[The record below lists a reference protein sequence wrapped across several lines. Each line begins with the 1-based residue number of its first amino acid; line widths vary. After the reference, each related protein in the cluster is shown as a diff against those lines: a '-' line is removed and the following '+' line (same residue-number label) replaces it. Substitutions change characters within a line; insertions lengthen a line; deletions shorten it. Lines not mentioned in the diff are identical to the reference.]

1 MLMKKLIPQTA
12 LLRKAS
18 RFLLAGVILVISSA
32 VLLNWLFP
40 LPPPPAYSLL
50 ITDRRGEVLHAFLS
64 HDDKWRIKTELREI
78 IPELRKAI
86 LHKEDRYFY
95 YHPGVNP
102 VAIVRA
108 LTNNLLRSKTT
119 SGASTI
125 TMQVARLTERYQTGA
140 RKRTYGN
147 KLIEIGRALQLEWYY
162 SKDEIL
168 QLYLNLV
175 PYGGNVEGVK
185 SAALLYFGRLPD
197 QLSLAQITAL
207 AIVPNRPTSLYLGR
221 HNARITEER
230 NKWLKRFDTQRIFSK
245 EAIKDALAEPLD
257 ARRSDIPRLVPH
269 LAYRLK
275 RQYRNAATLVTT
287 IDRAKQDKTQQL
299 AYNYHRRLRNLN
311 IHNLSVV
318 IVNNHTHQVEAY
330 LGSPDFQD
338 GENGGQVDGVL
349 AVRSP
354 GSTLKPLVY
363 ATAFDEGI
371 LTPKTILTDVPTDFK
386 GYQPENYDQQF
397 NGKVTVEKALAYSL
411 NIPAVKTLD
420 AVGLPL
426 FIKKMKQAN
435 FRQISRD
442 ENKLGLSVILGG
454 CGVTLEELMG
464 LFSTFANQG
473 QYVPA
478 VYTIGQPLVQ
488 PVQVISPAASFVV
501 TEMLTQALRPDLP
514 NNYQSSYHVP
524 KIAWKTGTS
533 YGRRDAWSIGYN
545 ATYTVGVW
553 VGNFTGDGVRE
564 LSGSDIATPLLFQI
578 FNAIDYNSLNQW
590 FRPPSGLQ
598 FRLVC
603 AETGKVPNQFCES
616 QVTDYFLPL
625 VSSPEPCDHSQE
637 IAVSADGNFSYCT
650 TCRPET
656 GYLKKWFNRFSPEL
670 IAWYESE
677 GITYQQ
683 IPAHNPRCTRIFSD
697 QAPTIVSPA
706 EGREYLMDLA
716 ASPQLMLAANTS
728 HAVKLVYWYINDR
741 FYKVAR
747 ASEKI
752 FFTPGVDVPS
762 PGAIKISCSDDQG
775 RNSDIRIQV
784 VKE

>member
-1 MLMKKLIPQTA
+1 MLRKKLIFQPQSA
-12 LLRKAS
+12 RRAS
-18 RFLLAGVILVISSA
+18 RFVLVGAVIGLLTGC
-32 VLLNWLFP
+32 LLNWRFP
-40 LPPPPAYSLL
+40 LPPPPAYSML
-50 ITDRRGEVLHAFLS
+50 ITDHRGEVLQVFLS
-64 HDDKWRIKTELREI
+64 RDDKWRMKTELNEI
-78 IPELRKAI
+78 TPDLRKAI
-86 LHKEDRYFY
+86 IYKEDKYFY

-102 VAIVRA
+102 VAIGRA
-108 LTNNLLRSKTT
+108 LANNLLRNKTT

-125 TMQVARLTERYQTGA
+125 TMQVARLTERYHAGA

-147 KLIEIGRALQLEWYY
+147 KLVEILRALQLEWYY

-185 SAALLYFGRLPD
+185 SAALLYFGRLPN
-197 QLSLAQITAL
+197 QLSLAQLTAL
-207 AIVPNRPTSLYLGR
+207 AIIPNRPTSLYLGR
-221 HNARITEER
+221 HNARITNER
-230 NKWLKRFDTQRIFSK
+230 NKWLQRFKAQDIFS
-245 EAIKDALAEPLD
+245 EAAIEDALAEPLD
-257 ARRSDIPRLVPH
+257 ARRNELPRLAPH

-275 RQYRNAATLVTT
+275 RQYRNAATLSTT
-287 IDRAKQDKTQQL
+287 IVRAKQDKVQQL

-311 IHNLSVV
+311 IHNLAV
-318 IVNNHTHQVEAY
+318 IVVNNRTHQVEAY
-330 LGSPDFQD
+330 LGSPDFND
-338 GENGGQVDGVL
+338 GDNGGQVDGIR

-363 ATAFDEGI
+363 ATAFDEGQ
-371 LTPKTILTDVPTDFK
+371 LTPKTVVTDVPTDFR

-397 NGKVTVEKALAYSL
+397 NGKVTVEKALAFSL

-426 FIKKMKQAN
+426 FVKKLKQAN

-442 ENKLGLSVILGG
+442 EKKLGLSISLGG
-454 CGVTLEELMG
+454 CGVTLEELTG
-464 LFSTFANQG
+464 LFSVFANQG
-473 QYVPA
+473 NYFPL
-478 VYTIGQPLVQ
+478 VYTTGQSTTK
-488 PVQVISPAASFVV
+488 PVRVVSPAAAFVV

-564 LSGSDIATPLLFQI
+564 LSGADIATPLLFQL
-578 FNAIDYNSLNQW
+578 FNAIDYNSPNQW
-590 FRPPSGLQ
+590 FRPPSALQ

-603 AETGKVPNQFCES
+603 AETGKVPNHFCDN

-625 VSSPEPCDHSQE
+625 VSSPEPCDHLQE
-637 IAVSADGNFSYCT
+637 IAVSADGSFSYCT
-650 TCRPET
+650 TCRPEA
-656 GYLKKWFNRFSPEL
+656 GYVKKWFNRFSPEL

-677 GITYQQ
+677 HIAYQQ

-706 EGREYLMDLA
+706 EGREYLVDKE
-716 ASPQLMLAANTS
+716 SPSQLMLAANTS
-728 HAVKLVYWYINDR
+728 HRVKQVYWYINDQ
-741 FYKVAR
+741 FYKAAK
-747 ASEKI
+747 ASEKV
-752 FFTPGVDVPS
+752 FFTPGVDS
-762 PGAIKISCSDDQG
+762 PTVGSIKISCSDDQG
-775 RNSDIRIQV
+775 RNSDIRIRV
-784 VKE
+784 AEE